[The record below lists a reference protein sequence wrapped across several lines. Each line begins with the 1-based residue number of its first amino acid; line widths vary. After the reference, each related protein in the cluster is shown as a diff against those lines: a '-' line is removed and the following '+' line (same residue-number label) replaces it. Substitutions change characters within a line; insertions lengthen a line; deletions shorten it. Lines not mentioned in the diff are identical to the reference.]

1 MFEKNIV
8 IFIPSFLEAEKIFNI
23 TDFQNFSHFSTGMYA
38 GFPVVVTGACKTNA
52 AIASSLF
59 FANNQVKYPLL
70 TGICGAYEESGLNI
84 GDVVCITKDYLVDEC
99 NYNGNKITT
108 LHEKGFLKEQE
119 YCAEFSYFNEF
130 KEVSSNTVSVVPHI
144 KSIADLY
151 MKKTKALVENM
162 EGASF
167 GIAANKFNIKPYQIR
182 AVSNYSSS
190 LEKQQWDIK
199 KATKNLKNAVDT
211 FINFFSQ

>member
-23 TDFQNFSHFSTGMYA
+23 TEFQNFSHFSTGIYA
-38 GFPVVVTGACKTNA
+38 GIPVVITGAGKTNA
-52 AIASSLF
+52 AITSSLF
-59 FANNQVKYPLL
+59 FASNKVKYPLL

-84 GDVVCITKDYLVDEC
+84 GDIVCITKDFLVDEC
-99 NYNGNKITT
+99 NYNGDKITT
-108 LHEKGFLKEQE
+108 LHEKGFLKEYE

-130 KEVSSNTVSVVPHI
+130 QEVSSNTVSLIPHI
-144 KSIADLY
+144 KSLADLY
-151 MKKTKALVENM
+151 MNKTNAQVENM

-190 LEKQQWDIK
+190 IENQQWDIK
-199 KATKNLKNAVDT
+199 KAAKSLKQAVDT
-211 FINFFSQ
+211 FINYFAQ